1 MIIAKLFL
9 SFYYLGIKILGI
21 FQLICP
27 PKKHN
32 KKRKLNWKR
41 RSRRAC
47 GMCGLEWRKGK
58 VTPSPEVG
66 TWRREENAERVGLGL
81 SGCRVT
87 SWGRGGSCEFCTDS

>member
-1 MIIAKLFL
+1 MLIAKLFL

-58 VTPSPEVG
+58 VTPSLPESRRLGPGGGRRMLKGSGWGSVG
-66 TWRREENAERVGLGL
+66 AG
-81 SGCRVT
+81 
-87 SWGRGGSCEFCTDS
+87 